1 MALIDMD
8 ALLTPISD
16 DNPAGDNLEYGAV
29 AELERLATTKPGK
42 DNPTTGERGD
52 PEEPDWR
59 KVRELA
65 LALLS
70 QTKDLRGAVILTRS
84 LLALQGLAGLGEG
97 IQLVY
102 LMNERFWS
110 SVHPRLD
117 PDEGDDPVERLNALA
132 NLDDQEGL
140 IRSLRSTRIL
150 ESREVGNYTLRDL
163 DIMAGRI
170 NPPEGTEP
178 PSRGLMEAAWR
189 SGDQSANAARR
200 AGVEAALAACN
211 DLIKLFRDKTN
222 DAPSVDTL
230 RTMLKRVKDF
240 YDAVADDG
248 TPENETE
255 AADPSGDADTS
266 HVAVSGGGAKAGG
279 ALASRADA
287 VKLLQQVA
295 VFLRK
300 TEPSSPAPMFIDR
313 AVKMLQSDFAT
324 IVRELMPD
332 SKERIEML
340 GGISLEPGS
349 DQ

>member
-1 MALIDMD
+1 MAIIDIE
-8 ALLTPISD
+8 ALLAPVSA
-16 DNPAGDNLEYGAV
+16 DNPSGDNLEYGAV

-59 KVRELA
+59 KVREA
-65 LALLS
+65 AQALLS
-70 QTKDLRGAVILTRS
+70 QTKDLRGGVILTRA

-97 IQLVY
+97 VQLVY
-102 LMNERFWS
+102 LMNERFWDT
-110 SVHPRLD
+110 VHPRLD
-117 PDEGDDPVERLNALA
+117 ADEGDDPVERLNALA

-140 IRSLRSTRIL
+140 IRALRGTRIL

-178 PSRGLMEAAWR
+178 PARGLMEAAWR
-189 SGDQSANAARR
+189 SGDPVANAARR
-200 AGVEAALAACN
+200 AGVETALAACN

-240 YDAVADDG
+240 YDAAADDG
-248 TPENETE
+248 PQENE
-255 AADPSGDADTS
+255 AD
-266 HVAVSGGGAKAGG
+266 VAEEPGEPGASPVASAGGGAKAGG